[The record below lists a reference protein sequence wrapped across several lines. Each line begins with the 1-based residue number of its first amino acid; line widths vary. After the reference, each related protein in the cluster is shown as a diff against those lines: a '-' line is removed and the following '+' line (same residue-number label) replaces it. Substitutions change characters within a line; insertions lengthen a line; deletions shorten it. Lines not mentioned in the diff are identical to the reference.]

1 MKWVLLHIILL
12 FYIPLKDLE
21 PLRQAYKE
29 AGQDDTKIAHFIDL
43 VKDVTKDSS
52 PVFIGYKGAALAI
65 EAKTQKGI
73 QSKVEAFKVGKDYIE
88 YAIAKEPNNVELRF
102 IRLGIQE
109 NTPKVLKYKENIDED
124 KTFIIENYNE
134 ISSKNLKEH
143 IGNYIKQSKVFTE
156 IEKES
161 LKL

>member
-1 MKWVLLHIILL
+1 MKWVLLHIIILL
-12 FYIPLKDLE
+12 FSTPTDLE
-21 PLRQAYKE
+21 PLRKAYKE
-29 AGQDDTKIAHFIDL
+29 AGLDETKISHFIDL
-43 VKDVTKDSS
+43 VKDVTKDSN
-52 PVFIGYKGAALAI
+52 PVLIGYKGAALAI

-73 QSKVEAFKVGKDYIE
+73 QNKVDAFKEGKDLIE
-88 YAIAKEPNNVELRF
+88 YAIEQEPNNIELRF
-102 IRLGIQE
+102 IRLGVQE

-124 KTFIIENYNE
+124 KIFILKNFNDITSE
-134 ISSKNLKEH
+134 NLKEH